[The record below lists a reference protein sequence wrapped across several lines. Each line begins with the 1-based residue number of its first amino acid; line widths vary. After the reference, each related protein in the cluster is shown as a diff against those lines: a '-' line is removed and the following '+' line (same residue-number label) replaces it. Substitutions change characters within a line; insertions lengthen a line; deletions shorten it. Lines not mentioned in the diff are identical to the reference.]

1 MDIAEIKRSEKA
13 LKESERKYRLLV
25 RNLPNCVY
33 KGYLDGAIDFF
44 DNKIE
49 QITGYSKEEF
59 LTRQKNWFGIVH
71 EDDLAHTQEK
81 FKQALRTD
89 SSYIREYRVKSK
101 TGDTIWIQDGGQ
113 IIYGENGEVEFIT
126 GAFLDITERV
136 GGKISIPV

>member
-81 FKQALRTD
+81 FKQA
-89 SSYIREYRVKSK
+89 SSMGK
-101 TGDTIWIQDGGQ
+101 TGRLNLSPAHFWISPNASWPKKRCMSRRKNIDPCLTAALSPSL
-113 IIYGENGEVEFIT
+113 FWS
-126 GAFLDITERV
+126 AKL
-136 GGKISIPV
+136 